1 MSHDDDR
8 GDGPALVSIRT
19 MDIVVALI
27 LLGLAGIVIADS
39 LRLGV
44 RWREIEG
51 PGAGYFPFYI
61 GLIICIAS
69 LVNFVLA
76 LRSKYYYGR
85 SFVSVEQLKSVFSVA
100 IPTLFYVLLIQYLGI
115 YVASTAFIAGFMVWL
130 GKYSWFKAALVGAG
144 VSVVFFLMFE
154 TWFKVQLPKGPL
166 EALLGLN

>member
-1 MSHDDDR
+1 MSEHDDGERSVVSSKTVDLAVAAIFFAFGALVAFDSSR
-8 GDGPALVSIRT
+8 IGAKWAEDGPQS
-19 MDIVVALI
+19 
-27 LLGLAGIVIADS
+27 
-39 LRLGV
+39 
-44 RWREIEG
+44 
-51 PGAGYFPFYI
+51 GYFPFYV
-61 GLIICIAS
+61 GVIICIAS

-100 IPTLFYVLLIQYLGI
+100 IPTLVYVLLIQYLGI
-115 YVASTAFIAGFMVWL
+115 YVASTVFIAGFMVWL
-130 GKYSWFKAALVGAG
+130 GKYSWPKAALVSVG